1 MSESCDP
8 WFLQQYGPFNAA
20 GWLLVGV
27 NLDSSFIQYL
37 EAGFWGLEEALN
49 LIGSLLT
56 GPCGLEWNLAI
67 VGACL
72 LMVV

>member
-27 NLDSSFIQYL
+27 NLVSSFIQYL

-67 VGACL
+67 VGAYL
-72 LMVV
+72 IMVV